1 MSAKSVTAQ
10 SVAALVGILCV
21 GAISGA
27 ALAADESADNPD
39 HCKVVKLKP
48 GEHTPSGS
56 LSSSVTA
63 GNGKVTAHTSG
74 GNGVTVH
81 SGNGSVSSSS
91 SSIAT
96 TGSGNGTTTVTMSD
110 GNCIIYV
117 HPGKKKED

>member
-1 MSAKSVTAQ
+1 MGSCTACRVLRPCRSHIRPGKGIRMSAKSVTAQ

-81 SGNGSVSSSS
+81 
-91 SSIAT
+91 
-96 TGSGNGTTTVTMSD
+96 
-110 GNCIIYV
+110 
-117 HPGKKKED
+117 

>member
-48 GEHTPSGS
+48 GEHQPSGS

-91 SSIAT
+91 SIAT